1 MQKYLAGIATLGL
14 ICFMGLSV
22 WSQPQDGK
30 GGPGKDASK
39 DEKKGPGG
47 DKKGPPMGFEIGK
60 VLPPHIADT
69 LELSEEQLK
78 QIADLEKDV
87 KAKLTKILTAGQV
100 KKAEASKGLGKMDG
114 KDGKDG
120 KGKDGKDGKGKD
132 GKDGKGKDG
141 KDGKGKDGSDKGK
154 DGTAP
159 DKKSQPRPDMDS
171 KLQKP
176 SKIQWF
182 ASLDGGLKEA
192 QRTGLPILLLS
203 AAPHCAGVSGTW

>member
-30 GGPGKDASK
+30 GGPGKDGGK
-39 DEKKGPGG
+39 DSKKGPGG

-60 VLPPHIADT
+60 VLPPHIADS

-78 QIADLEKDV
+78 QIADLEKEV
-87 KAKLTKILTAGQV
+87 KTKLTKILTAGQV
-100 KKAEASKGLGKMDG
+100 KKAEASKGLVKMDG
-114 KDGKDG
+114 KDGKG
-120 KGKDGKDGKGKD
+120 KEGKDKDGKG
-132 GKDGKGKDG
+132 
-141 KDGKGKDGSDKGK
+141 DKGK
-154 DGTAP
+154 DGAAP
-159 DKKSQPRPDMDS
+159 DKKSSQPRPAMDS

-176 SKIQWF
+176 AQIQWY

>member
-1 MQKYLAGIATLGL
+1 MLVK
-14 ICFMGLSV
+14 MR
-22 WSQPQDGK
+22 
-30 GGPGKDASK
+30 
-39 DEKKGPGG
+39 KKGQVAI
-47 DKKGPPMGFEIGK
+47 KKDHPWDSRLARFCH
-60 VLPPHIADT
+60 PHIADT

-154 DGTAP
+154 DGAAP
-159 DKKSQPRPDMDS
+159 DKKSPSPGLTWIPNCKSLPRS
-171 KLQKP
+171 N
-176 SKIQWF
+176 
-182 ASLDGGLKEA
+182 G
-192 QRTGLPILLLS
+192 LLLWME
-203 AAPHCAGVSGTW
+203 A

>member
-1 MQKYLAGIATLGL
+1 MQKYLAGFATLGL

-30 GGPGKDASK
+30 GGPGKDGGK
-39 DEKKGPGG
+39 DSKKGPGG
-47 DKKGPPMGFEIGK
+47 DKKGPPMGFELGK

-78 QIADLEKDV
+78 QIAALEKDV

-100 KKAEASKGLGKMDG
+100 KKAEASKGLGKMEG
-114 KDGKDG
+114 KDGKDA
-120 KGKDGKDGKGKD
+120 KGKDGKDKGKD
-132 GKDGKGKDG
+132 GA
-141 KDGKGKDGSDKGK
+141 
-154 DGTAP
+154 AP
-159 DKKSQPRPDMDS
+159 DKKSSQPRPDMDS

>member
-30 GGPGKDASK
+30 GGPGKDGGK
-39 DEKKGPGG
+39 DFKKGPGG
-47 DKKGPPMGFEIGK
+47 DKKGPSMGFELGK

-69 LELSEEQLK
+69 LELSDNQLK
-78 QIADLEKDV
+78 QIADLEKEV
-87 KAKLTKILTAGQV
+87 KTKLTKILTAGQV
-100 KKAEASKGLGKMDG
+100 KKVEASRGLGKMDG
-114 KDGKDG
+114 KEGKGKEGKDKDG
-120 KGKDGKDGKGKD
+120 KG
-132 GKDGKGKDG
+132 
-141 KDGKGKDGSDKGK
+141 DKGNE
-154 DGTAP
+154 GAAP
-159 DKKSQPRPDMDS
+159 DKKSSQPRPAMDS

-176 SKIQWF
+176 SQIQWY
-182 ASLDGGLKEA
+182 ASLDRGLKEA

>member
-30 GGPGKDASK
+30 GGPGKDAGK
-39 DEKKGPGG
+39 DFKKGPGG

-69 LELSEEQLK
+69 LELSEDQLK
-78 QIADLEKDV
+78 QIADLEKEV

-100 KKAEASKGLGKMDG
+100 KKAESSKGLGKMDG
-114 KDGKDG
+114 KEG
-120 KGKDGKDGKGKD
+120 KGKDGKDKEGKD
-132 GKDGKGKDG
+132 KSKDGA
-141 KDGKGKDGSDKGK
+141 
-154 DGTAP
+154 AP
-159 DKKSQPRPDMDS
+159 DKKSSQPRPNMDS

-176 SKIQWF
+176 AQIQWY

>member
-22 WSQPQDGK
+22 WSKPQDGK
-30 GGPGKDASK
+30 GGPGKDAGK
-39 DEKKGPGG
+39 DSKKGPGG

-69 LELSEEQLK
+69 LELSEDQLK
-78 QIADLEKDV
+78 QIADLEKEV
-87 KAKLTKILTAGQV
+87 KAKLTKILTASQV
-100 KKAEASKGLGKMDG
+100 KKAESSKGLGKMDG
-114 KDGKDG
+114 KEGKGKDKDGKDKDG
-120 KGKDGKDGKGKD
+120 KG
-132 GKDGKGKDG
+132 
-141 KDGKGKDGSDKGK
+141 DKGK
-154 DGTAP
+154 DGAAP
-159 DKKSQPRPDMDS
+159 DKKSSQPRPAMDS

-176 SKIQWF
+176 GQIQWY

>member
-30 GGPGKDASK
+30 GGPGKDGGK
-39 DEKKGPGG
+39 DSKKGPGG
-47 DKKGPPMGFEIGK
+47 DKKGPPMGFELGK

-69 LELSEEQLK
+69 LELSEDQLK

-87 KAKLTKILTAGQV
+87 KAKLTKILTSGQV
-100 KKAEASKGLGKMDG
+100 KKVESSKGLGKMDG
-114 KDGKDG
+114 KEGKGKEGKDKEG
-120 KGKDGKDGKGKD
+120 KGKDGKG
-132 GKDGKGKDG
+132 
-141 KDGKGKDGSDKGK
+141 DKGK
-154 DGTAP
+154 DGDAP
-159 DKKSQPRPDMDS
+159 DKKSSQPRPAMDS

-176 SKIQWF
+176 AQIQWY

>member
-30 GGPGKDASK
+30 GGPGKDGGK

-120 KGKDGKDGKGKD
+120 KGKDGKDKGKD
-132 GKDGKGKDG
+132 GA
-141 KDGKGKDGSDKGK
+141 
-154 DGTAP
+154 AP
-159 DKKSQPRPDMDS
+159 DKKSSQPRPDMDS

>member
-14 ICFMGLSV
+14 LCFMGLSV

-30 GGPGKDASK
+30 GGPGKDGGK
-39 DEKKGPGG
+39 DFKKGPGG
-47 DKKGPPMGFEIGK
+47 DKKGPPMGFELGK

-69 LELSEEQLK
+69 LELSVEQLK

-100 KKAEASKGLGKMDG
+100 KKAEASKGLGKMEG
-114 KDGKDG
+114 KDGKDA
-120 KGKDGKDGKGKD
+120 KGRDGK
-132 GKDGKGKDG
+132 
-141 KDGKGKDGSDKGK
+141 DKGK
-154 DGTAP
+154 DGAAP
-159 DKKSQPRPDMDS
+159 DKKSSQPRPGMDS

-176 SKIQWF
+176 AQIQWF

>member
-30 GGPGKDASK
+30 GGPGKDAGK

-120 KGKDGKDGKGKD
+120 KGKDGKDKGKD
-132 GKDGKGKDG
+132 GA
-141 KDGKGKDGSDKGK
+141 
-154 DGTAP
+154 AP
-159 DKKSQPRPDMDS
+159 DKKSSQPRPDMDS

>member
-30 GGPGKDASK
+30 GGPGKDGGK
-39 DEKKGPGG
+39 DFKKGPGG
-47 DKKGPPMGFEIGK
+47 DKKGPPMGFELGK

-69 LELSEEQLK
+69 LELSEDQLK

-87 KAKLTKILTAGQV
+87 KSKLTKILTAGQV
-100 KKAEASKGLGKMDG
+100 KKVEASKGLGKMDG
-114 KDGKDG
+114 KEGKGKEGKDKDG
-120 KGKDGKDGKGKD
+120 KG
-132 GKDGKGKDG
+132 
-141 KDGKGKDGSDKGK
+141 DKGK
-154 DGTAP
+154 EGAAP
-159 DKKSQPRPDMDS
+159 DKKSSQPRPAMDS

-176 SKIQWF
+176 AQIQWY

>member
-1 MQKYLAGIATLGL
+1 MHKYLAGIATLGL

-30 GGPGKDASK
+30 GGPGKDAGK
-39 DEKKGPGG
+39 DSKKGPGG

-69 LELSEEQLK
+69 LELSEDQLK
-78 QIADLEKDV
+78 QIADLEKEV
-87 KAKLTKILTAGQV
+87 KAKLTKILTASQV
-100 KKAEASKGLGKMDG
+100 KKAESSKGLGKMDG
-114 KDGKDG
+114 KEGKGKDKDGKDKDG
-120 KGKDGKDGKGKD
+120 KG
-132 GKDGKGKDG
+132 
-141 KDGKGKDGSDKGK
+141 DKGK
-154 DGTAP
+154 DGAAP
-159 DKKSQPRPDMDS
+159 DKKSSQPRPAMDS

-176 SKIQWF
+176 AQIQWY

>member
-30 GGPGKDASK
+30 GGPGKEGGK
-39 DEKKGPGG
+39 DFKKGPGG
-47 DKKGPPMGFEIGK
+47 DKKGPPMGFELGK

-69 LELSEEQLK
+69 LELSEDQLK
-78 QIADLEKDV
+78 QIADLEKEV
-87 KAKLTKILTAGQV
+87 KAKLTKILTDGQI
-100 KKAEASKGLGKMDG
+100 KKVETSRGLGKMDG

-132 GKDGKGKDG
+132 GKG
-141 KDGKGKDGSDKGK
+141 DKGK
-154 DGTAP
+154 DGAAP
-159 DKKSQPRPDMDS
+159 DKKSSQPRPDMDS

>member
-30 GGPGKDASK
+30 GGPGKDGGK
-39 DEKKGPGG
+39 DFKKGPGG
-47 DKKGPPMGFEIGK
+47 DKKGPPMGFELGK

-87 KAKLTKILTAGQV
+87 KAKLIKILTAGQV

-120 KGKDGKDGKGKD
+120 KGKDGKDKGKE
-132 GKDGKGKDG
+132 GA
-141 KDGKGKDGSDKGK
+141 
-154 DGTAP
+154 AP
-159 DKKSQPRPDMDS
+159 DKKSSQPRPAMDS

-176 SKIQWF
+176 AQIQWY

>member
-30 GGPGKDASK
+30 GGPGKDGGK
-39 DEKKGPGG
+39 DFKKGPGG
-47 DKKGPPMGFEIGK
+47 DKKGPPMGFELGK

-69 LELSEEQLK
+69 RELSEDQLK

-87 KAKLTKILTAGQV
+87 KSKLTKILTAGQV
-100 KKAEASKGLGKMDG
+100 KKVEASKGLGKMDG
-114 KDGKDG
+114 KEGKGKEGKDKDG
-120 KGKDGKDGKGKD
+120 KG
-132 GKDGKGKDG
+132 
-141 KDGKGKDGSDKGK
+141 DKGK
-154 DGTAP
+154 EGAAP
-159 DKKSQPRPDMDS
+159 DKKSSQPRPAMDS

-176 SKIQWF
+176 AQIQWY

>member
-30 GGPGKDASK
+30 GGPGKDGGK
-39 DEKKGPGG
+39 DFKKGPGG

-69 LELSEEQLK
+69 LELSEDQLK
-78 QIADLEKDV
+78 QIADLEKEV

-100 KKAEASKGLGKMDG
+100 KKAESSKGLGKMDG
-114 KDGKDG
+114 KEG
-120 KGKDGKDGKGKD
+120 KGKDGKDKEGKD
-132 GKDGKGKDG
+132 KSKDGA
-141 KDGKGKDGSDKGK
+141 
-154 DGTAP
+154 AP
-159 DKKSQPRPDMDS
+159 DKKSSQPRPNMDS

-176 SKIQWF
+176 AQIQWY

>member
-30 GGPGKDASK
+30 GGPGKDGGK
-39 DEKKGPGG
+39 DFKKGPGG
-47 DKKGPPMGFEIGK
+47 DKKGPPMGFELGK

-69 LELSEEQLK
+69 LELSEDQLK

-87 KAKLTKILTAGQV
+87 KSKLTKILTDGQI
-100 KKAEASKGLGKMDG
+100 KKVEASKGLGKMDG
-114 KDGKDG
+114 KEGKDKDG
-120 KGKDGKDGKGKD
+120 KGKDGKG
-132 GKDGKGKDG
+132 
-141 KDGKGKDGSDKGK
+141 DKGK
-154 DGTAP
+154 EGAAP
-159 DKKSQPRPDMDS
+159 DKKSSQPRPAMDS

-176 SKIQWF
+176 SQIQWY

-192 QRTGLPILLLS
+192 QRTGRPILLLS

>member
-30 GGPGKDASK
+30 GGPGKDAGK
-39 DEKKGPGG
+39 DFKKGPGG
-47 DKKGPPMGFEIGK
+47 DKKGPPMGFELGK

-69 LELSEEQLK
+69 LELSEDQLK
-78 QIADLEKDV
+78 QIADLEKEV

-100 KKAEASKGLGKMDG
+100 KKAESSKGLGKMDG
-114 KDGKDG
+114 KEGK
-120 KGKDGKDGKGKD
+120 
-132 GKDGKGKDG
+132 G

-154 DGTAP
+154 DGSAP
-159 DKKSQPRPDMDS
+159 DKKSSQPRPNMDS

-176 SKIQWF
+176 AQIQWY
-182 ASLDGGLKEA
+182 ASMDGGLKEA

>member
-1 MQKYLAGIATLGL
+1 
-14 ICFMGLSV
+14 
-22 WSQPQDGK
+22 
-30 GGPGKDASK
+30 
-39 DEKKGPGG
+39 
-47 DKKGPPMGFEIGK
+47 MGFEIGK

-69 LELSEEQLK
+69 LELSEDQLK
-78 QIADLEKDV
+78 QIADLEKEV

-100 KKAEASKGLGKMDG
+100 KKAESSKGLGKMDG
-114 KDGKDG
+114 KEGK
-120 KGKDGKDGKGKD
+120 
-132 GKDGKGKDG
+132 G

-154 DGTAP
+154 DGAAP
-159 DKKSQPRPDMDS
+159 DKKSSQPRPNMDS

-176 SKIQWF
+176 AQIQWY

>member
-30 GGPGKDASK
+30 GGPAKDAGKDF
-39 DEKKGPGG
+39 KKGPGG

-69 LELSEEQLK
+69 LELSEDQLK
-78 QIADLEKDV
+78 QIADLEKEV

-100 KKAEASKGLGKMDG
+100 KKAESSKGLGKMDG
-114 KDGKDG
+114 KEG
-120 KGKDGKDGKGKD
+120 KGKDGKDKEGKD
-132 GKDGKGKDG
+132 KSKDGA
-141 KDGKGKDGSDKGK
+141 
-154 DGTAP
+154 AP
-159 DKKSQPRPDMDS
+159 DKKSSQPRPHMDS

-176 SKIQWF
+176 AQIQWY

>member
-30 GGPGKDASK
+30 GGPGKDAGK
-39 DEKKGPGG
+39 DFKKGPGG
-47 DKKGPPMGFEIGK
+47 DKKGPPMGFELGK

-78 QIADLEKDV
+78 QIAALEKDV
-87 KAKLTKILTAGQV
+87 KAKLIKILTAGQV

-120 KGKDGKDGKGKD
+120 KGKDGKDKGKD
-132 GKDGKGKDG
+132 GA
-141 KDGKGKDGSDKGK
+141 
-154 DGTAP
+154 AP
-159 DKKSQPRPDMDS
+159 DKKSSQPRPAMDS

-176 SKIQWF
+176 AQIQWY

-192 QRTGLPILLLS
+192 QRSGLPILLLS

>member
-30 GGPGKDASK
+30 GGPGKDGGK
-39 DEKKGPGG
+39 DSKKGPGG
-47 DKKGPPMGFEIGK
+47 DKKGPPMGFELGK

-69 LELSEEQLK
+69 LELSQEQLK

-114 KDGKDG
+114 KDGKDA
-120 KGKDGKDGKGKD
+120 KGKDGKDKGKD
-132 GKDGKGKDG
+132 GA
-141 KDGKGKDGSDKGK
+141 
-154 DGTAP
+154 AP
-159 DKKSQPRPDMDS
+159 DKKSSQPRPGMDS

-176 SKIQWF
+176 AQIQWF

>member
-30 GGPGKDASK
+30 GGPGKDGGK
-39 DEKKGPGG
+39 DFKKGPGG
-47 DKKGPPMGFEIGK
+47 DKKGPPMGFELGK

-69 LELSEEQLK
+69 LELSEDQLK

-100 KKAEASKGLGKMDG
+100 KKVEASKGLGKMDG
-114 KDGKDG
+114 KDGKDA
-120 KGKDGKDGKGKD
+120 KGKEGK
-132 GKDGKGKDG
+132 
-141 KDGKGKDGSDKGK
+141 DKGK
-154 DGTAP
+154 EGAAP
-159 DKKSQPRPDMDS
+159 DKKSSQPRPAMDS

-176 SKIQWF
+176 AQIQWY

>member
-30 GGPGKDASK
+30 GGPGKGGGK
-39 DEKKGPGG
+39 DEKKRPGG

-60 VLPPHIADT
+60 VLPPHIADI
-69 LELSEEQLK
+69 LELSEDQLK
-78 QIADLEKDV
+78 QIADLEKEV
-87 KAKLTKILTAGQV
+87 KARLTKILTAGQV
-100 KKAEASKGLGKMDG
+100 KKAESSKGLGKMDG
-114 KDGKDG
+114 KEGK
-120 KGKDGKDGKGKD
+120 
-132 GKDGKGKDG
+132 G

-154 DGTAP
+154 DGAAP
-159 DKKSQPRPDMDS
+159 DKKSSQPRPNMDS

-176 SKIQWF
+176 AQIQWY

>member
-30 GGPGKDASK
+30 GGPGKDAGK
-39 DEKKGPGG
+39 DFKKGPGG

-69 LELSEEQLK
+69 LELSEDQLK
-78 QIADLEKDV
+78 QIADLEKEV

-100 KKAEASKGLGKMDG
+100 KKAESSKGLGKMDG
-114 KDGKDG
+114 KEGK
-120 KGKDGKDGKGKD
+120 
-132 GKDGKGKDG
+132 G

-154 DGTAP
+154 DGAAP
-159 DKKSQPRPDMDS
+159 DKKSSQPRLNMDS

-176 SKIQWF
+176 AQIQWY

>member
-30 GGPGKDASK
+30 GGPGKDAGK
-39 DEKKGPGG
+39 DFKKGPGG

-69 LELSEEQLK
+69 LELSEDQLK
-78 QIADLEKDV
+78 QIADLEKEV

-100 KKAEASKGLGKMDG
+100 KKAESSKGLGKMDG
-114 KDGKDG
+114 KEGKDKEG
-120 KGKDGKDGKGKD
+120 K
-132 GKDGKGKDG
+132 
-141 KDGKGKDGSDKGK
+141 DKGK
-154 DGTAP
+154 DGAAP
-159 DKKSQPRPDMDS
+159 DKKSSQPRPNMDS

-176 SKIQWF
+176 AQIQWY

>member
-30 GGPGKDASK
+30 GGPGKDGGK
-39 DEKKGPGG
+39 DFKKGPGG

-60 VLPPHIADT
+60 VLPPHIADS

-78 QIADLEKDV
+78 QIADLEKEV
-87 KAKLTKILTAGQV
+87 KTKLTKILTAGQV
-100 KKAEASKGLGKMDG
+100 KKAEASKGFGKMDG
-114 KDGKDG
+114 KEG
-120 KGKDGKDGKGKD
+120 KGKDGKD
-132 GKDGKGKDG
+132 KDGKG
-141 KDGKGKDGSDKGK
+141 DKGK
-154 DGTAP
+154 DGAAP
-159 DKKSQPRPDMDS
+159 DKKSSQPRPDMDS

-176 SKIQWF
+176 SKIQWY

>member
-30 GGPGKDASK
+30 GGPGKDGGK
-39 DEKKGPGG
+39 DSKKGPGG
-47 DKKGPPMGFEIGK
+47 DKKGPPMGFELGK

-69 LELSEEQLK
+69 LELSVEQLK

-100 KKAEASKGLGKMDG
+100 KKAEASKGLGKMEG
-114 KDGKDG
+114 KDGKDA
-120 KGKDGKDGKGKD
+120 KGKDGKDKGKD
-132 GKDGKGKDG
+132 GA
-141 KDGKGKDGSDKGK
+141 
-154 DGTAP
+154 AP
-159 DKKSQPRPDMDS
+159 DKKSSQPRPGMDS

-176 SKIQWF
+176 AQIQWF

>member
-14 ICFMGLSV
+14 LCFMGLSV

-30 GGPGKDASK
+30 GGPGKDGGK
-39 DEKKGPGG
+39 DFKKGPGG
-47 DKKGPPMGFEIGK
+47 DKKGPPMGFELGK

-69 LELSEEQLK
+69 LELSEDQLK
-78 QIADLEKDV
+78 QIADLEKEV

-100 KKAEASKGLGKMDG
+100 KKAESSKGLGKMDG
-114 KDGKDG
+114 KEGK
-120 KGKDGKDGKGKD
+120 
-132 GKDGKGKDG
+132 G

-154 DGTAP
+154 DGAAP
-159 DKKSQPRPDMDS
+159 DKKSSQPRPNMDS

-176 SKIQWF
+176 AQIQWY

>member
-30 GGPGKDASK
+30 GGPGKDGGK
-39 DEKKGPGG
+39 DFKKGPGG
-47 DKKGPPMGFEIGK
+47 DKKRPPMGFELGK

-69 LELSEEQLK
+69 LELSEDQLK

-87 KAKLTKILTAGQV
+87 KSKLTKILTDGQI
-100 KKAEASKGLGKMDG
+100 KKVEASKGLGKMDG
-114 KDGKDG
+114 KEGKDKDGKGKDG
-120 KGKDGKDGKGKD
+120 KGKDGKG
-132 GKDGKGKDG
+132 
-141 KDGKGKDGSDKGK
+141 DKGK
-154 DGTAP
+154 EGAAP
-159 DKKSQPRPDMDS
+159 DKKSSQPRPAMDS

-176 SKIQWF
+176 SQIQWY

>member
-1 MQKYLAGIATLGL
+1 VQKYLAGIATLGL

-30 GGPGKDASK
+30 GGPGKGGGK

-87 KAKLTKILTAGQV
+87 KAKLIKILTAGQV
-100 KKAEASKGLGKMDG
+100 KKAESSKGLGKMDG

-120 KGKDGKDGKGKD
+120 KGKDGKG
-132 GKDGKGKDG
+132 
-141 KDGKGKDGSDKGK
+141 DKGK
-154 DGTAP
+154 DGAAP
-159 DKKSQPRPDMDS
+159 DKKSPPRPDMDS

-176 SKIQWF
+176 SKIQWY

>member
-14 ICFMGLSV
+14 IFFMGLSV

-30 GGPGKDASK
+30 GGPGKDAGK
-39 DEKKGPGG
+39 DFKKGPGG

-69 LELSEEQLK
+69 LELSEDQLK
-78 QIADLEKDV
+78 QIADLEKEV

-100 KKAEASKGLGKMDG
+100 KKAESSKGLGKMDG
-114 KDGKDG
+114 KESK
-120 KGKDGKDGKGKD
+120 
-132 GKDGKGKDG
+132 G

-154 DGTAP
+154 DGSAP
-159 DKKSQPRPDMDS
+159 DKKSSQPRPNMDS

-176 SKIQWF
+176 AQIQWY

>member
-30 GGPGKDASK
+30 GGPGKDGGK
-39 DEKKGPGG
+39 DSKKGPGG
-47 DKKGPPMGFEIGK
+47 DKKGPPMGFELGK

-78 QIADLEKDV
+78 QIADLEKEV
-87 KAKLTKILTAGQV
+87 KTKLTKILTAGQV

-114 KDGKDG
+114 KEG
-120 KGKDGKDGKGKD
+120 KGKDGKDKD
-132 GKDGKGKDG
+132 GTG
-141 KDGKGKDGSDKGK
+141 DKGK
-154 DGTAP
+154 DGAAP
-159 DKKSQPRPDMDS
+159 DKKSSQLRPAMDS

-176 SKIQWF
+176 AQIQWY

>member
-1 MQKYLAGIATLGL
+1 MQKYLAAIATFGL
-14 ICFMGLSV
+14 LCFMGLSV

-30 GGPGKDASK
+30 GGPGKDGGK
-39 DEKKGPGG
+39 DSKKGPGG
-47 DKKGPPMGFEIGK
+47 DKKGGPMGFELGK

-87 KAKLTKILTAGQV
+87 KAKLTMILSAGQV
-100 KKAEASKGLGKMDG
+100 KKVEASKGLGKMDG
-114 KDGKDG
+114 KEGKGKEGKGKEGKDKDG
-120 KGKDGKDGKGKD
+120 KGGA
-132 GKDGKGKDG
+132 
-141 KDGKGKDGSDKGK
+141 DKGK
-154 DGTAP
+154 DGATP
-159 DKKSQPRPDMDS
+159 DKKSIQPRPDMDS

-176 SKIQWF
+176 SQIQWY